1 VGCDVLHVEALIYE
15 IDIGDNPQVVA
26 PTSKTHHL
34 FLYLKL
40 SRLGIRVRISAGE
53 EKSVSRTKRYNA
65 RMANESLG
73 YRFAASSKG
82 FLKLRAS
89 CGRSIRLHYVE
100 HYSIALCRLQYVN
113 VTFAFHNLAK
123 IPT

>member
-40 SRLGIRVRISAGE
+40 SRLGIRVSISAGE
-53 EKSVSRTKRYNA
+53 ESPSRALSGTTPEWLTNRWDIALPLPQKA
-65 RMANESLG
+65 L
-73 YRFAASSKG
+73 
-82 FLKLRAS
+82 LKLRAS
-89 CGRSIRLHYVE
+89 CGRSIRLHYVNI
-100 HYSIALCRLQYVN
+100 IASL
-113 VTFAFHNLAK
+113 FAVYNM
-123 IPT
+123 

>member
-26 PTSKTHHL
+26 PYIKTHHL

-40 SRLGIRVRISAGE
+40 SRLGIRVSISAGE

-82 FLKLRAS
+82 SFE
-89 CGRSIRLHYVE
+89 IMH
-100 HYSIALCRLQYVN
+100 
-113 VTFAFHNLAK
+113 LAVVPSVY
-123 IPT
+123 IM